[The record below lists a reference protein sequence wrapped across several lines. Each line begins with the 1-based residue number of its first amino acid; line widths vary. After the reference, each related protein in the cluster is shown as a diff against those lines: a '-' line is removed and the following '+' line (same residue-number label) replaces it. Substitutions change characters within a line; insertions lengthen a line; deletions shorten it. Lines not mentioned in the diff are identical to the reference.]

1 MYRRSAAAKYFTRL
15 GVDLRFVF
23 VFLVCPTG
31 YIILMDKMSRV
42 NAADRSAAGALRVYA
57 SGRVG
62 GENDNDLGPSGVHGI
77 KLASLKSAAVGIA
90 DANRPISTDNR
101 PPSVQNYTLVRVQ
114 HVVPSVLED
123 VIIRILSFAI
133 A

>member
-1 MYRRSAAAKYFTRL
+1 
-15 GVDLRFVF
+15 
-23 VFLVCPTG
+23 
-31 YIILMDKMSRV
+31 MDKMSRV
-42 NAADRSAAGALRVYA
+42 NAADRSAAGVLRVYA

-90 DANRPISTDNR
+90 DANRPISTDDR
-101 PPSVQNYTLVRVQ
+101 PPSARNYTLVRVQ

-123 VIIRILSFAI
+123 VIISTFFRDRVVP
-133 A
+133 